1 MAVVTIHSEFRAQ
14 EEDICHHFHH
24 YPSVCHEVMGPVAM
38 VLVFLK
44 LSFKLG
50 FSLSSFTIIKTFLN
64 SSLLSAITVVSFT
77 YVRLLIF
84 LLAVLIPACNSSS
97 PAFLMMCS
105 ACKLNNQSDNKQP
118 CHMLFIY
125 YLITDILSRTFVSNI
140 TRKWNSHTLF
150 INM

>member
-14 EEDICHHFHH
+14 EEDICHCFHH

-64 SSLLSAITVVSFT
+64 SSLLSAITVLSFT